1 MKKDVIQTWEIEGFS
16 FTDEN
21 QAKTAQKELE
31 GVKYIKNNID
41 LDNPDMVLE
50 MYNRVIEQKLFA
62 TPVGYSYLKEMQEY
76 LITIPYIMNQDIQA
90 IKVEDIPATS
100 AASDAVRKKELR
112 HKRRD
117 KDKNIDKKQR
127 DEQKPAEETSD
138 KKKQQMRNLDFRKR
152 YKASFGMNVVLI
164 IIVIA
169 MFAISLTSGSTTIVN
184 YENKIIDKYEHWEQE
199 LSERETAVSERE
211 AALLLDTEQ

>member
-31 GVKYIKNNID
+31 GVKYIKSNID
-41 LDNPDMVLE
+41 YDNPDVVLE

-76 LITIPYIMNQDIQA
+76 LTTIPYIMNQDIPP
-90 IKVEDIPATS
+90 IPVEVIPATS
-100 AASDAVRKKELR
+100 AASDTVGKKERGNKNR
-112 HKRRD
+112 H
-117 KDKNIDKKQR
+117 KDKNSDKKQR
-127 DEQKPAEETSD
+127 DAQNPLEESSNQKKT
-138 KKKQQMRNLDFRKR
+138 QMRNLDFRKR
-152 YKASFGMNVVLI
+152 YKASFGMNVVLV

-169 MFAISLTSGSTTIVN
+169 MFAISLTSGSTTIIN
-184 YENKIIDKYEHWEQE
+184 YENKIINKYEQWEQE
-199 LSERETAVSERE
+199 LSEREATVSERE
-211 AALLLDTEQ
+211 AAVLLDTER